1 MDISAKPQSV
11 GLDSGQ
17 LDKLGRSLRAYV
29 DDGRLSGVLSLVHRR
44 GETVWRDIYGQA
56 DRERGRAMAEDTV
69 FRIYSMTKPIVSV
82 ALMMLFEEGKVLL
95 DDPVERW
102 LPELADRR
110 VLIGGET
117 GEASESARRSI
128 TVRDLLAHT
137 SGLTY
142 GYFDDSAV
150 GALYRKAEP
159 LPQNGS
165 GTLADMMTRLS
176 GLPLACHPGEK
187 WIYSLSTDVVGRLV
201 EVLSGS
207 DLRTFLKERILTPLG
222 MAETDFWADG
232 RADRL
237 AANYTPDRD
246 KGLRLL
252 DDPAESRFARPVT
265 FFSGGGGLTST
276 AGDYLRF
283 CRMLAG
289 GGSLEG
295 VRILG
300 PRTIDLMTSNH
311 LPGVIADMST
321 GGFADAYTGTGFGL
335 GFAVVLDP
343 AAQQVSTSIGEY
355 SWGGAATTIFWVDPQ
370 EDLIAMFFT
379 QLMPNS
385 SYPIR
390 DQMRAIIY
398 SAITD

>member
-1 MDISAKPQSV
+1 
-11 GLDSGQ
+11 
-17 LDKLGRSLRAYV
+17 
-29 DDGRLSGVLSLVHRR
+29 
-44 GETVWRDIYGQA
+44 
-56 DRERGRAMAEDTV
+56 
-69 FRIYSMTKPIVSV
+69 
-82 ALMMLFEEGKVLL
+82 
-95 DDPVERW
+95 
-102 LPELADRR
+102 
-110 VLIGGET
+110 
-117 GEASESARRSI
+117 
-128 TVRDLLAHT
+128 
-137 SGLTY
+137 
-142 GYFDDSAV
+142 
-150 GALYRKAEP
+150 
-159 LPQNGS
+159 
-165 GTLADMMTRLS
+165 
-176 GLPLACHPGEK
+176 
-187 WIYSLSTDVVGRLV
+187 
-201 EVLSGS
+201 
-207 DLRTFLKERILTPLG
+207 
-222 MAETDFWADG
+222 
-232 RADRL
+232 
-237 AANYTPDRD
+237 
-246 KGLRLL
+246 
-252 DDPAESRFARPVT
+252 
-265 FFSGGGGLTST
+265 
-276 AGDYLRF
+276 

>member
-237 AANYTPDRD
+237 A
-246 KGLRLL
+246 
-252 DDPAESRFARPVT
+252 
-265 FFSGGGGLTST
+265 
-276 AGDYLRF
+276 
-283 CRMLAG
+283 
-289 GGSLEG
+289 
-295 VRILG
+295 
-300 PRTIDLMTSNH
+300 
-311 LPGVIADMST
+311 
-321 GGFADAYTGTGFGL
+321 
-335 GFAVVLDP
+335 
-343 AAQQVSTSIGEY
+343 
-355 SWGGAATTIFWVDPQ
+355 
-370 EDLIAMFFT
+370 
-379 QLMPNS
+379 
-385 SYPIR
+385 
-390 DQMRAIIY
+390 
-398 SAITD
+398 